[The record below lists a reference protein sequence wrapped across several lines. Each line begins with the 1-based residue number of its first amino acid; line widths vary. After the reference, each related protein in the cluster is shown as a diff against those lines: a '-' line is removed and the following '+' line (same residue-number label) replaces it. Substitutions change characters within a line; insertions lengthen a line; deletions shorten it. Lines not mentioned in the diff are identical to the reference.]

1 MKQRT
6 EDNIMAFVAG
16 LLLFCCLFV
25 GFEAIA
31 GEVYKHKPPPKQVTN
46 NVDRNNEAKSFSDS
60 ESVANSISTSEA
72 AASATNEGNALSVNS
87 SYESGPADLV
97 LVPNN
102 NTENCLRVFGFSFG
116 NREGSGMLGVPFR
129 SKSCDYEQAA
139 DDAFAAGE
147 RELGWFWKCQNKSLY
162 KTFQLDGMSKDEA
175 KDLCHRKAVGEIGK
189 IQTIEAL
196 KDDLAFLQR
205 EREIEREKCEASKD
219 RIVGACFNK

>member
-6 EDNIMAFVAG
+6 QDNIMAFVAG

-31 GEVYKHKPPPKQVTN
+31 GEVYKHKPPPKIN
-46 NVDRNNEAKSFSDS
+46 NITHNNTAEAA
-60 ESVANSISTSEA
+60 ANSVSTSEA

-175 KDLCHRKAVGEIGK
+175 KDLCHRKAVGEIGNV
-189 IQTIEAL
+189 QTIEAL
-196 KDDLAFLQR
+196 KNDLVFLQR
-205 EREIEREKCEASKD
+205 EREIERENCEASKD
-219 RIVGACFNK
+219 RIVGACFKK

>member
-6 EDNIMAFVAG
+6 QDNIMAFVAG

-31 GEVYKHKPPPKQVTN
+31 GEVYKHKPPPKIN
-46 NVDRNNEAKSFSDS
+46 NITHNNTAEAA
-60 ESVANSISTSEA
+60 ANSVSTSEA

-87 SYESGPADLV
+87 RYESGPADLV

-175 KDLCHRKAVGEIGK
+175 KDLCHRKAVGEIGNV
-189 IQTIEAL
+189 QTIEAL
-196 KDDLAFLQR
+196 KNDLVFLQR
-205 EREIEREKCEASKD
+205 EREIERENCEASKD
-219 RIVGACFNK
+219 RIGQACRK

>member
-6 EDNIMAFVAG
+6 QDNIMAFVAG

-31 GEVYKHKPPPKQVTN
+31 GEVYKHKPPPKIN
-46 NVDRNNEAKSFSDS
+46 NITHNNTAEAA
-60 ESVANSISTSEA
+60 ANSVSTSEA

-175 KDLCHRKAVGEIGK
+175 KDLCHRKAVGEIGNV
-189 IQTIEAL
+189 QTIEAL
-196 KDDLAFLQR
+196 KNDLVFLQR
-205 EREIEREKCEASKD
+205 EREIERENCEASKD
-219 RIVGACFNK
+219 RIGQACRK

>member
-6 EDNIMAFVAG
+6 QDNIMAFVAG

-31 GEVYKHKPPPKQVTN
+31 GEVYKHKPPPKIN
-46 NVDRNNEAKSFSDS
+46 NITHNNTAEAA
-60 ESVANSISTSEA
+60 ANSVSTSEA

-87 SYESGPADLV
+87 RYESGPADLV

-175 KDLCHRKAVGEIGK
+175 KDLCHRKAVGEIGNV
-189 IQTIEAL
+189 QTIEAL
-196 KDDLAFLQR
+196 KGDLAFLQR
-205 EREIEREKCEASKD
+205 EREIERENCEASKD
-219 RIVGACFNK
+219 RIGQACRK

>member
-6 EDNIMAFVAG
+6 EDNITAFVAG

-31 GEVYKHKPPPKQVTN
+31 GEVYKHKPPPKIN
-46 NVDRNNEAKSFSDS
+46 NITHNNTAEAA
-60 ESVANSISTSEA
+60 ANSVSTSEA

-175 KDLCHRKAVGEIGK
+175 KDLCHRKAVGEIGNV
-189 IQTIEAL
+189 QTIEAL
-196 KDDLAFLQR
+196 KGDLVFLQR
-205 EREIEREKCEASKD
+205 EREIERENCEASKD
-219 RIVGACFNK
+219 RIGQACRK

>member
-6 EDNIMAFVAG
+6 QDNIMAFVAG

-31 GEVYKHKPPPKQVTN
+31 GEVYKHKPPPKIN
-46 NVDRNNEAKSFSDS
+46 NITHNNTAEAA
-60 ESVANSISTSEA
+60 ANSVSTSEA

-175 KDLCHRKAVGEIGK
+175 KDLCHRKAVGAIANV
-189 IQTIEAL
+189 QTIEAL
-196 KDDLAFLQR
+196 KNDLAFLQR
-205 EREIEREKCEASKD
+205 EREIERENCEASKD
-219 RIVGACFNK
+219 RIVGACFKK